1 MRPQWDTTVRYMIMI
16 LLLILVVALLWYV
29 REIFRPLITAAVV
42 AYFLSPAVNFLVVQ
56 MRLRRRTAANFVYFA
71 SVALF
76 ITLLITAVPAL
87 FDELQSVSADLTLG
101 LNDLQVMLQE
111 PIVIGNVPF
120 RFGTLIPAIKQTFSG
135 MIVPGPQDALRF
147 LEVTSRNFLW
157 LLVVLVTAY
166 YLMTDWD
173 TLRMKAIQLAP
184 KDEQSN
190 LNHLYR
196 QVREVWV
203 GYLRGQI
210 RLIFVLAILYSIAW
224 FAIGLP
230 GAFALGVLAG
240 LLNFLPEIGPF
251 AAAVLA
257 TLVAFL
263 EGSNFIPVSNPW
275 FAVIT
280 LGVYLVLN
288 NFKTIWLQP
297 RILGQSVFLHEGV
310 VFVAIIAAII
320 LQGASLSPQPAPPSM
335 AESYSTQTPAQE
347 NTKE

>member
-16 LLLILVVALLWYV
+16 LVLILVVALLWYV

-111 PIVIGNVPF
+111 PILIGNVPF

-166 YLMTDWD
+166 YLMTDWH
-173 TLRMKAIQLAP
+173 TLRMKVIQLAP
-184 KDEQSN
+184 KDEQSVCRVRS
-190 LNHLYR
+190 LWVCWRACLSFFLKLVPLPR
-196 QVREVWV
+196 QVSQR
-203 GYLRGQI
+203 
-210 RLIFVLAILYSIAW
+210 S
-224 FAIGLP
+224 
-230 GAFALGVLAG
+230 
-240 LLNFLPEIGPF
+240 
-251 AAAVLA
+251 
-257 TLVAFL
+257 
-263 EGSNFIPVSNPW
+263 
-275 FAVIT
+275 
-280 LGVYLVLN
+280 
-288 NFKTIWLQP
+288 WLFSKD
-297 RILGQSVFLHEGV
+297 RISFRVQ
-310 VFVAIIAAII
+310 A
-320 LQGASLSPQPAPPSM
+320 
-335 AESYSTQTPAQE
+335 
-347 NTKE
+347 